1 MIRTLKISAAVA
13 IAGAFSVAQAATCP
27 DQSYGAIS
35 FQSYGNNK
43 CVAIIDADGANHN
56 EPIVIS
62 EDITVDS
69 VYYFRSNATS
79 SSNQTIVL
87 PFDVP
92 TDCFFDDGAQ
102 FLEIDKISQDSQTNK
117 WRALLK
123 NRISVQNEGLKAN
136 YPYILRFNTHDDKK
150 LYFRLGSTSTKT
162 CQFTFNTSNGA
173 GTSKFSATPLNGTWT
188 LKGTYDKIVFD
199 ETTKN
204 GVYGFTSTKA
214 VGKYEVGQFM
224 KAGTGASVSPL
235 RAYLVYNNQNAF
247 TKAAPGM
254 SFAPAA
260 DDPDLLPA
268 SMEVIEE
275 GDCFQEGDG
284 IFEVRMTNG
293 KKTACIDGKSDA
305 RLQTLSIPNDIVVD
319 SVAYN
324 RDIPSDKATTI
335 MLPFEVPNSCIPSTN
350 FFKFIRLVDY
360 GDGQLVL
367 DAGSIQ
373 NDREGEVIKANVPY
387 LVMTQNGKLDVKS
400 TCWYNNSNNQRFTL
414 NTTSNGSEN
423 VVIPSDSVSVYKS
436 KWEFRGTYENII
448 WGQNHKDL
456 GRVYGF
462 ASNETSSIKVGQF
475 VKAKAGANIPAMRAY
490 LYYNRVSVL
499 AKDALGSLANDVAD
513 EDLPKAITIRFIDKD
528 GETSSI
534 GTMNTITGEITMDE
548 NKWFD
553 MKGRVLN
560 KKPSA
565 KGTYYNKGQKVII
578 K

>member
-1 MIRTLKISAAVA
+1 MIRTLKISAAIA

-27 DQSYGAIS
+27 SESYGAIS
-35 FQSYGNNK
+35 FKSYGGNK

-92 TDCFFDDGAQ
+92 SGCFFDDGAQ
-102 FLEIDKISQDSQTNK
+102 FLEIDKISQDSQTNR

-123 NRISVQNEGLKAN
+123 NRISIQTEGLKAN

-150 LYFRLGSTSTKT
+150 LYFKLGSTKDKV
-162 CQFTFNTSNGA
+162 CQFTFNTSNDA
-173 GTSKFSATPLNGTWT
+173 GSSKFSATPLKGTWT
-188 LKGTYDKIVFD
+188 LKGTYENIVFD
-199 ETTKN
+199 DNTKK
-204 GVYGFTSTKA
+204 GVYGFASKTDVKFSI
-214 VGKYEVGQFM
+214 GQFV
-224 KAGTGASVSPL
+224 KAGTGASVPPM
-235 RAYLVYNNQNAF
+235 RAYLVYNSQG
-247 TKAAPGM
+247 TMGKAAPGL
-254 SFAPAA
+254 SFASAA
-260 DDPDLLPA
+260 DDSDLLPA

-284 IFEVRMTNG
+284 IFEVRMTNN
-293 KKTACIDGKSDA
+293 KVTACLDGKSAA

-335 MLPFEVPNSCIPSTN
+335 MLPFEVPNSCIPNTN

-360 GDGQLVL
+360 GNGQLVL
-367 DAGSIQ
+367 DVGSIQ

-387 LVMTQNGKLDVKS
+387 LVMTQNGKLDVRS

-423 VVIPSDSVSVYKS
+423 VVIPSDSASVYKS

-448 WGQNHKDL
+448 WDQNHKDL

-462 ASNETSSIKVGQF
+462 KVDEGDF

-490 LYYNRVSVL
+490 LYYNRISVL
-499 AKDALGSLANDVAD
+499 AKNAAVSSVNDVTD
-513 EDLPKAITIRFIDKD
+513 EVLPEKVTIRFIDGD
-528 GETSSI
+528 GNTLSI
-534 GTMNTITGEITMDE
+534 GQMNTITGEITMDE

-560 KKPSA
+560 KKPTV